1 VSTELL
7 VAGIELPEGIGPEG
21 LPPAIAKAGR
31 KAGKRFLEFF
41 TVNIRNPNTRAAYYR
56 AALSFFAWCEA
67 RGLADLTRID
77 PMHVAAY
84 IEELG
89 QQRSKPTAKQH
100 LAAVRMLFDWLVLG
114 QVVPSNPA
122 HSVRG
127 PRHVVQVGKTP
138 ILTAEEARLLLDS
151 IDTEHT
157 VGLRD
162 RALIS
167 ILLYAFA
174 RVEATVAMN
183 VEDYYPQG
191 KRWWFRLHEKGGK
204 EHKMPAHHKAEEF
217 MDEYIQALGSVLDKK
232 SPLFRSTVRRTKQLT
247 DRRMTRKDAYEMV
260 RRRARDAG
268 IETQIGCHTFR
279 ATGITNYL
287 ENGGTLEKA
296 QQMAAHSSAKTTKLY
311 DRRNDQVTLDEVER
325 VSI

>member
-1 VSTELL
+1 
-7 VAGIELPEGIGPEG
+7 
-21 LPPAIAKAGR
+21 
-31 KAGKRFLEFF
+31 
-41 TVNIRNPNTRAAYYR
+41 
-56 AALSFFAWCEA
+56 
-67 RGLADLTRID
+67 
-77 PMHVAAY
+77 
-84 IEELG
+84 
-89 QQRSKPTAKQH
+89 
-100 LAAVRMLFDWLVLG
+100 MLFDWLVLG